1 MPSQRSHRPSVV
13 AFAVLACLALPCAAM
28 AQTTDSQGR
37 TIDSTNAAA
46 KRINQSNPRV
56 VHAGP
61 GVPAAGSIHVPP
73 SQAKKDE
80 KKD

>member
-1 MPSQRSHRPSVV
+1 MPPRSGSTSRTRAS
-13 AFAVLACLALPCAAM
+13 LANGPV
-28 AQTTDSQGR
+28 
-37 TIDSTNAAA
+37 IV
-46 KRINQSNPRV
+46 KPRV

-80 KKD
+80 KKDEKKD